1 MQKKYINQSKAC
13 ASTKGMMTVLMIMKT
28 SLSETFVWFTTF
40 AFSLSLSKECGESD
54 GNDNEVQQPAVFLFS
69 SSTRSL
75 KIVR

>member
-1 MQKKYINQSKAC
+1 MCIHTTHGDNANDK
-13 ASTKGMMTVLMIMKT
+13 MKT